1 MKSIGNVHT
10 SLGVAVFAAF
20 AAFAAPQWALA
31 QNTAAT
37 AAANSQSS
45 KSKAL
50 TDQDITA
57 AVQKQLGSDSR
68 TRTSNIDVETF
79 EGIVTLRGSV
89 TTPDEKSAA
98 LTVASNVQGVKL
110 VSNQLI
116 VEEGHGPSA
125 ASPPP
130 STPDGSKPATDS
142 SQPVTD
148 TWITT
153 KVKTE
158 LLADKGVKG
167 TDVNVSTKDG
177 VVTLAG
183 VLDSKVA
190 VDRAVQIAHG
200 VKGVK
205 SVDMRAL
212 KSR

>member
-1 MKSIGNVHT
+1 MSINGKVKA
-10 SLGVAVFAAF
+10 SLGVAVMAAM
-20 AAFAAPQWALA
+20 AALCAPQWALA

-37 AAANSQSS
+37 AASNSQSS
-45 KSKAL
+45 KNKL
-50 TDQDITA
+50 MTDADITA
-57 AVQKQLGSDSR
+57 AVRKQLGSDSR

-89 TTPDEKSAA
+89 TTPDEKAAA
-98 LTVASNVQGVKL
+98 LAVAADVQGVKL
-110 VSNQLI
+110 VSNQLM
-116 VEEGHGPSA
+116 VEEGKGPSA
-125 ASPPP
+125 ASTPV
-130 STPDGSKPATDS
+130 STPDGSKADAS

-183 VLDSKVA
+183 VLDTKVA
-190 VDRAVQIAHG
+190 VDRAVQIAHS

-205 SVDMRAL
+205 SVDTRAL